1 MDGHVALSV
10 EVTGPVIA
18 KVDQERIYERFV
30 RVADGGGEYGARSA
44 YRADDRGSAPRHRHL
59 HEHARIRHQI
69 PRRVRSSTWMRGRW
83 QKEKERILS
92 AHRARLES
100 YNVEL
105 TSTSTAMPFLT
116 VDRLYSSA
124 IHAWTA
130 LLTTP

>member
-1 MDGHVALSV
+1 
-10 EVTGPVIA
+10 
-18 KVDQERIYERFV
+18 
-30 RVADGGGEYGARSA
+30 
-44 YRADDRGSAPRHRHL
+44 
-59 HEHARIRHQI
+59 
-69 PRRVRSSTWMRGRW
+69 MRGRW

-105 TSTSTAMPFLT
+105 TSTSTAVLFLT